1 MSGYAG
7 VFDESTE
14 GEELAQVITDH
25 WGCGAGAWITLDE
38 VIYAH
43 ETTGV
48 PIATI
53 EALTNAVN
61 NYRGHSSDVDTLSHA
76 FCPRERI
83 ADVCALLD
91 QIQSLCVRF

>member
-53 EALTNAVN
+53 EALTCAINS
-61 NYRGHSSDVDTLSHA
+61 YRGHSSDADILSHA
-76 FCPRERI
+76 FVPADKER
-83 ADVCALLD
+83 AVRALLD
-91 QIQSLCVRF
+91 VIQSLCVKF

>member
-1 MSGYAG
+1 MD
-7 VFDESTE
+7 FTE
-14 GEELAQVITDH
+14 DMKGEELAQVITDH

-61 NYRGHSSDVDTLSHA
+61 NYRGHSYDADILSHA
-76 FCPRERI
+76 FCPQERI
-83 ADVCALLD
+83 EDVRDMLD
-91 QIQSLCVRF
+91 QIAALCARV